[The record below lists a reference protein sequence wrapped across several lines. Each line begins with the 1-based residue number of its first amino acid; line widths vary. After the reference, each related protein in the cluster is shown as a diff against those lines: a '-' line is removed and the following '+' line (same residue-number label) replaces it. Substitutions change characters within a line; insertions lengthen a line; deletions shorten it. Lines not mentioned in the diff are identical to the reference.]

1 MCNWDVIY
9 KRRTDVNNVKDY
21 KAEQWNTQLYENTQN
36 IWYLARYVKIT
47 GKKLKDPLKYI

>member
-47 GKKLKDPLKYI
+47 GEKVKAPSQ